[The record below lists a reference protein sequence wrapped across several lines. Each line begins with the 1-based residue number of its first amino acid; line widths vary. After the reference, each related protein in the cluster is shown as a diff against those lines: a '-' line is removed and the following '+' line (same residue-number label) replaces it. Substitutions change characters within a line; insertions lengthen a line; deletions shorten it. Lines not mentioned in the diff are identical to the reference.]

1 MFATI
6 TVMIITIHTKV
17 IAQTLYSTSVSEKD
31 GNFPVSTELRPEVF
45 GDDILW
51 VRPEFS
57 TKKDSL
63 HFTTLH
69 FFFCVEH

>member
-1 MFATI
+1 
-6 TVMIITIHTKV
+6 MIITIHTEV
-17 IAQTLYSTSVSEKD
+17 IAQTLYSSSVSEKD

-45 GDDILW
+45 GDDLSW

-63 HFTTLH
+63 HFTTSLL
-69 FFFCVEH
+69 FLCGATSQ